1 MEIASNKSSS
11 EELLNILSKF
21 TEIPDKV
28 KLVQLSHLMY
38 KSEKP
43 KKERGEEFKTL
54 LTSLPIDLVKICH
67 ALHKDLKEFFLLRYF
82 QIVSHDTFLPTNNHL
97 EILLIHV

>member
-67 ALHKDLKEFFLLRYF
+67 DLHKDLKEFLFAFFPNF
-82 QIVSHDTFLPTNNHL
+82 QP
-97 EILLIHV
+97 

>member
-28 KLVQLSHLMY
+28 KLVQLSQLMY

-54 LTSLPIDLVKICH
+54 LTSLPIDLVKICD
-67 ALHKDLKEFFLLRYF
+67 ALHKDLKEFFF
-82 QIVSHDTFLPTNNHL
+82 CIFFPNCQP
-97 EILLIHV
+97 

>member
-43 KKERGEEFKTL
+43 KKERGVEFKTL
-54 LTSLPIDLVKICH
+54 LTSLPIDLVKFLDFCKYLFWKIGGAFCLICSI
-67 ALHKDLKEFFLLRYF
+67 K
-82 QIVSHDTFLPTNNHL
+82 LPSVRL
-97 EILLIHV
+97 QKS

>member
-67 ALHKDLKEFFLLRYF
+67 ALHKDLKDFFFCIFSKLSAMTLF
-82 QIVSHDTFLPTNNHL
+82 C
-97 EILLIHV
+97 LLIII

>member
-38 KSEKP
+38 KSEP
-43 KKERGEEFKTL
+43 KKERGVEFKTL

-67 ALHKDLKEFFLLRYF
+67 ALHKDLKEFFF
-82 QIVSHDTFLPTNNHL
+82 AFFPNCQP
-97 EILLIHV
+97 

>member
-1 MEIASNKSSS
+1 MEIATNKSSS

-43 KKERGEEFKTL
+43 KKERGVEFKTL
-54 LTSLPIDLVKICH
+54 LTSLPIDLVKICQ
-67 ALHKDLKEFFLLRYF
+67 ALHKDLKEFFLHFF
-82 QIVSHDTFLPTNNHL
+82 QIVSHDTFLPTNNHF